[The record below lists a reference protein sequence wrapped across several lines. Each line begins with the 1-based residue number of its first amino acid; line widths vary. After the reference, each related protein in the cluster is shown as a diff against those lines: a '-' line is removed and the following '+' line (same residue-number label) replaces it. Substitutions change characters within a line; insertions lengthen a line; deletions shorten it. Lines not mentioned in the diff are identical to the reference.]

1 MNNCLG
7 NMRLAIVRV
16 MAPVALIVMPMAQSA
31 AILGVTMDNLAVT
44 KVGSSLAEPMNPFLG
59 EPTAEAV

>member
-1 MNNCLG
+1 MMPVSL
-7 NMRLAIVRV
+7 IFSQV
-16 MAPVALIVMPMAQSA
+16 MAPVAQIVMPVPQSA
-31 AILGVTMDNLAVT
+31 AILDVNMDNLAVT

>member
-1 MNNCLG
+1 MAPVSL
-7 NMRLAIVRV
+7 IFFQI
-16 MAPVALIVMPMAQSA
+16 MAPVAFIVMPMARSA
-31 AILGVTMDNLAVT
+31 AILGVNMDNLAVT